1 MFDFERS
8 HNLYFFVSYISERP
22 KLFTSMIK
30 KIDILNYITNFRK
43 APNDIKT
50 YAQIVEHIGAAN
62 EPIINQLLGELQ
74 QTRVLRETQLN
85 GEKAYQVVT
94 K

>member
-1 MFDFERS
+1 
-8 HNLYFFVSYISERP
+8 
-22 KLFTSMIK
+22 MIK

-62 EPIINQLLGELQ
+62 EPMINQLLGELQ
-74 QTRVLRETQLN
+74 QTRVLKEIQVD
-85 GEKAYQVVT
+85 GQKAYQVVT

>member
-1 MFDFERS
+1 M
-8 HNLYFFVSYISERP
+8 V
-22 KLFTSMIK
+22 K

-50 YAQIVEHIGAAN
+50 YAQIVEHIGNAN
-62 EPIINQLLGELQ
+62 EPLVNQLLNELQ
-74 QTRVLRETQLN
+74 QTRVLKETQLH